1 MKYSNTFL
9 AEAKPTLV
17 NRLGFAERA
26 RQDWKRHWEI
36 YLIALPVL
44 LYYFMFCYVPM
55 YGAVIAFK
63 QYSPGLGILRSPWV
77 GLENFRDFFSSY
89 YFWRILKNTVVISFS
104 NLLFG
109 FPAPIILAL
118 LLNEVK
124 VKWFKRSVQ
133 TISYLPHFI
142 SLVVVCGLI
151 KTFLGGNGIINQLLF
166 SFFGIEKTNLLNNAS
181 AFVPIYVLSGIWQE
195 IGWGSI
201 IYLAALSG
209 IDPSYYEAAVIDGA
223 SRWQKMWNITIPC
236 ILPTIIIM
244 LILKIGGLMN
254 LGHEKIILLYNDLTY
269 DTADTIS
276 TFVYRKGLQEY
287 DWSYSTA
294 VGLFNSIINFILLI
308 SSNYVSRKCNDTSIW

>member
-1 MKYSNTFL
+1 MKYSNTFP
-9 AEAKPTLV
+9 AVSKPV
-17 NRLGFAERA
+17 PINRLGFAERA
-26 RQDWKRHWEI
+26 RQDWRRHWEI

>member
-1 MKYSNTFL
+1 MKYSNTFP